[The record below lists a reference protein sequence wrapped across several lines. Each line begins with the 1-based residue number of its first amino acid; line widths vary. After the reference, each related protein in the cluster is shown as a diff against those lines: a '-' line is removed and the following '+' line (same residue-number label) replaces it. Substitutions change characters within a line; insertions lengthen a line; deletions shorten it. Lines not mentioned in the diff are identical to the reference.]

1 MKDKSARDRL
11 KSRSAGLWPACR
23 KGKLNGA
30 GETPALR
37 FLVLSVVLFLLTAIP
52 ANALEYLFSV
62 PMVNLDSYVQRD
74 GSVILKYEIQFR
86 NATGAHPIDIVD
98 IGMPTANYRISD
110 MTADLD
116 GEPCKT
122 IKPSQYVS
130 PGVEVH
136 LGRKTIP
143 AEGEGTLHFE
153 TRIPDLVF
161 SDTTRKDYASFQIT
175 PTWFGNQ
182 YVEGSTSTNLTL
194 RIHLPEGVNP
204 DEVLYQNIPFTGKD
218 VEEGSVVVSWD
229 NNYRFTSEYRVGVSF
244 PRRVMSRMVEINTWY
259 LIKKWVEQNIIF
271 FLAADCILFFF
282 LLIFAFRR
290 LTGGTGS
297 CLMVPLL
304 GLGLAAYFTTLVT
317 VSSHALLWLGLITCV
332 VLVEWAR
339 RHKKMK
345 YLPALVSVEGG
356 GIKRGLTA
364 PEAAVLLELPPNK
377 VVTMI
382 LFGLMKKGLI
392 RQVCKDPVGFKLGAE
407 LPADVVLNGYE
418 KEMLEA
424 LKKRETSSADK
435 EARLKDMDLT
445 DSLKNAARSVAAKM
459 QGFNVEETQEY
470 YKYIIARAWKEA
482 QAIGE
487 VPDWQQKMDQKV
499 DWLILDNNFDDRF
512 RPYAT
517 RYSPTWY
524 RGPISTSGSAG
535 GISAPSTSGGG
546 PRISDIAGSVTGW
559 MENTAGAV
567 VTHLEGSKPGL
578 LNLSGLDKAMA
589 SSGGAGGSHSGG
601 GGGCACA
608 CAGCAC
614 ACACAG
620 GGR

>member
-1 MKDKSARDRL
+1 MNEEGL
-11 KSRSAGLWPACR
+11 PEAGLFPIGLRPGLGPAVR
-23 KGKLNGA
+23 ASGFFA
-30 GETPALR
+30 AL
-37 FLVLSVVLFLLTAIP
+37 VVALFLLTAIP

-62 PMVNLDSYVQRD
+62 PMVNLDSYIQKD
-74 GSVILKYEIQFR
+74 GSVILKYEIHFK
-86 NATGAHPIDIVD
+86 NGTNAHPIDIVD
-98 IGMPTANYRISD
+98 IGLPTPNYRIPD

-116 GEPCKT
+116 GVPCKT
-122 IKPSQYVS
+122 IKPSEMITQ
-130 PGVEVH
+130 GVEIH
-136 LGRKTIP
+136 LNRQTIP
-143 AEGEGTLHFE
+143 AEGEGMLHFE
-153 TRIPDLVF
+153 ARITDFVF

-175 PTWFGNQ
+175 PTWFGSQ
-182 YVEGSTSTNLTL
+182 YVEGSTNLTL
-194 RIHLPEGVNP
+194 RIHLPEGLNP
-204 DEVLYQNIPFTGKD
+204 DEVLYQNVPFTGK
-218 VEEGSVVVSWD
+218 VLEEGSVVVSWE
-229 NNYRFTSEYRVGVSF
+229 NNYRLTSEYRVGVSF
-244 PRRVMSRMVEINTWY
+244 PRRVMSHLVEINTWY
-259 LIKKWVEQNIIF
+259 LIKQWVKQNIIF
-271 FLAADCILFFF
+271 LLTADFVLFFF
-282 LLIFAFRR
+282 FLIFAFRR

-304 GLGLAAYFTTLVT
+304 GLGLVAYFTTAVT
-317 VSSHALLWLGLITCV
+317 VTSHIVLWLVLIACV
-332 VLVEWAR
+332 VLVEWGR

-364 PEAAVLLELPPNK
+364 PEAAILLELPPEK

-382 LFGLMKKGLI
+382 LFGLMKKGFI
-392 RQVCKDPVGFKLGAE
+392 RQVRKDPVGFKLTGE
-407 LPADVVLNGYE
+407 PTADVVLNGYE
-418 KEMLEA
+418 KEMLDS
-424 LKKRETSSADK
+424 LQKRQTNSVEK

-445 DSLKNAARSVAAKM
+445 EVLKNTTRSVAARM
-459 QGFNVEETQEY
+459 QGFNVEETKEY
-470 YKYIIARAWKEA
+470 YKQIIARAWKEA
-482 QAIGE
+482 QAIGD

-499 DWLILDNNFDDRF
+499 DWLILDHDFDDRF

-517 RYSPTWY
+517 RYSPAWS
-524 RGPISTSGSAG
+524 RGSVTTQGPAAAA
-535 GISAPSTSGGG
+535 APSTSAGG

-567 VTHLEGSKPGL
+567 VTHLDGSKPGL

-589 SSGGAGGSHSGG
+589 SSGGGSSGHSGGGG